1 MLAINIYMWFYLITN
16 DEWDGKFLEYRTFF
30 QYYEAK
36 EKCGGNEYYVLS

>member
-1 MLAINIYMWFYLITN
+1 MVNFWNI
-16 DEWDGKFLEYRTFF
+16 EHFF